1 MNQNRKK
8 LLSMVLAAAMILS
21 VPLSGFAQNPLNN
34 VDSPVPY
41 LQPDTTPPVLHS
53 VSAEKTEVKAGES
66 IFITV
71 DAEDDVTEIEQV
83 DVCFQNKVNGREIR
97 TDYDFEETQQ
107 GIKLKLTVNQYEK
120 SGDFELY
127 SVFLVDSMGNTITYC
142 DEYGEKPL
150 DNEIVLHVTNE
161 GITDFEAPKLRAVT
175 LDQHEITVS
184 ESRVEIINVSVDA
197 EDSSGIEKAYVS
209 FRNETSGTTI
219 TAPMRNGIL
228 QYSFKFRDDALP
240 GKYVLERVSLT
251 DYANN
256 QVFYD
261 NKHGEKFPFEEVSFT
276 VVNNT
281 PNASDKTAPV
291 VADLT
296 IDKTKV
302 DVTKEKQEVV
312 LTGDIDETGSGL
324 YRFTAYFD
332 NKETGRTLYGSS
344 YGGEEIYVE
353 ISPHEPKGTYDLTSI
368 QVTDHM
374 GNRNVYYSSKYWHK
388 PDALILPKEI
398 SFEVIN
404 ADDTGNPDPE
414 PPVPGYSEDHTGN
427 NEPSNDSKH
436 SNDSDVVNYESE
448 KPNPADK
455 KAVEAYN
462 FWQNAKAKVRT
473 TPDGKTM
480 RLFVPKDITY
490 MPASMME
497 TLYREKITL
506 IITHN
511 GKKIV
516 IPAGKAMPKQK
527 LKVYWTFE
535 SLEKLYQ
542 A

>member
-197 EDSSGIEKAYVS
+197 EDSSGIEK
-209 FRNETSGTTI
+209 
-219 TAPMRNGIL
+219 
-228 QYSFKFRDDALP
+228 
-240 GKYVLERVSLT
+240 SLC
-251 DYANN
+251 
-256 QVFYD
+256 
-261 NKHGEKFPFEEVSFT
+261 
-276 VVNNT
+276 
-281 PNASDKTAPV
+281 
-291 VADLT
+291 
-296 IDKTKV
+296 
-302 DVTKEKQEVV
+302 
-312 LTGDIDETGSGL
+312 
-324 YRFTAYFD
+324 
-332 NKETGRTLYGSS
+332 
-344 YGGEEIYVE
+344 
-353 ISPHEPKGTYDLTSI
+353 
-368 QVTDHM
+368 
-374 GNRNVYYSSKYWHK
+374 
-388 PDALILPKEI
+388 
-398 SFEVIN
+398 
-404 ADDTGNPDPE
+404 
-414 PPVPGYSEDHTGN
+414 
-427 NEPSNDSKH
+427 
-436 SNDSDVVNYESE
+436 
-448 KPNPADK
+448 
-455 KAVEAYN
+455 
-462 FWQNAKAKVRT
+462 
-473 TPDGKTM
+473 
-480 RLFVPKDITY
+480 
-490 MPASMME
+490 
-497 TLYREKITL
+497 
-506 IITHN
+506 
-511 GKKIV
+511 
-516 IPAGKAMPKQK
+516 
-527 LKVYWTFE
+527 
-535 SLEKLYQ
+535 
-542 A
+542 